1 MKRNLI
7 IILVII
13 LAIAIT
19 GCTKKKTEEVVKP
32 EEEMMIIEEEPTE
45 ELEIVEETIIDDE
58 LIMEEEPII
67 EQPAMEYKVQ
77 LFATYDEMKA
87 NKVVSDLAPKFSDEI
102 YVEYI
107 APYYKV
113 RMGRYATKEEAEMAR
128 NMAREKGYAD
138 AFIVLP

>member
-19 GCTKKKTEEVVKP
+19 GCTKKKAEEVIKP

-45 ELEIVEETIIDDE
+45 ELEIIEETVI
-58 LIMEEEPII
+58 EEEPVI
-67 EQPAMEYKVQ
+67 EEPVLEYKVQ

-87 NKVVSDLAPKFSDEI
+87 NKVVSDLAPKFSDEV